1 MLYSQSNTRQS
12 LHINTTRHTIC
23 RETAEGVDQP
33 IMSARDL
40 LYHLN
45 AHIHIRGVFHQPP
58 NNKDKQ
64 KNILTLLKRN
74 LQDPHYRQE
83 TLVNVLDAK
92 KLPGYSRVKSHN
104 KTLPLLMS
112 FLQGS
117 FINLQD
123 INKMCNTYAVESLCN
138 KLHYYIIIKAS
149 PKKAKVEEVE
159 DLGNINFTSCFQVFY
174 SLSLA
179 TLSRSHIFNK
189 VLMSWN
195 HPKYN

>member
-64 KNILTLLKRN
+64 KTILTLLKRK

-149 PKKAKVEEVE
+149 PKKLKQKRWKILETLILHLV
-159 DLGNINFTSCFQVFY
+159 FRCFIH
-174 SLSLA
+174 SLQP
-179 TLSRSHIFNK
+179 R
-189 VLMSWN
+189 
-195 HPKYN
+195 

>member
-1 MLYSQSNTRQS
+1 MKTKTLGYTLQTR
-12 LHINTTRHTIC
+12 NF
-23 RETAEGVDQP
+23 D
-33 IMSARDL
+33 
-40 LYHLN
+40 Y
-45 AHIHIRGVFHQPP
+45 
-58 NNKDKQ
+58 
-64 KNILTLLKRN
+64 
-74 LQDPHYRQE
+74 
-83 TLVNVLDAK
+83 NVLDAK

-123 INKMCNTYAVESLCN
+123 INKMSDTYVVECLCN
-138 KLHYYIIIKAS
+138 KLHYYYIIIKTS
-149 PKKAKVEEVE
+149 PKKVKVEEVE

-189 VLMSWN
+189 VLMSWSHLKQN
-195 HPKYN
+195 